1 MQPGPG
7 ASRALELFSPF
18 VVEGEVD
25 ARLLRVLGLDP
36 NAGYTGSFDEVLDA
50 DEGTRFDLCLEARNG
65 RRIFI
70 DVKTSRTFASCDD
83 DERHRARLAAL
94 YEPHLAGLVD
104 AKWLQ
109 PEAFFAN
116 CEIMRKLSYLG
127 RYPDSGIAFVFPR
140 ASEALMKADAVIK
153 QIVSKS
159 LAPRV
164 AILYLEYLV
173 ERILA
178 AVSDDETLR
187 RYYLSFRAE
196 HLLI

>member
-1 MQPGPG
+1 MGE
-7 ASRALELFSPF
+7 AMARDLFSPF
-18 VVEGEVD
+18 VGEEGVD
-25 ARLLRVLGLDP
+25 KRLLRVLGLDP
-36 NAGYTGSFDEVLDA
+36 DAGYTGCFDKVLDA
-50 DEGTRFDLCLEARNG
+50 DEGTRFDLYLEARNG

-70 DVKTSRTFASCDD
+70 DLKSSRTFASCDD

-94 YEPHLAGLVD
+94 YEPHLRGLVD
-104 AKWLQ
+104 AKWLE
-109 PEAFFAN
+109 PAAFFAN
-116 CEIMRKLSYLG
+116 YEIMRKLSYLG

-164 AILYLEYLV
+164 AILYLEFLV

-178 AVSDDETLR
+178 AVADDETLHR
-187 RYYLSFRAE
+187 HYLSFRAE